1 MRRVG
6 AGGEGEEAKQR
17 EKLVGAVF
25 KNLQTLG
32 HVWKIKK
39 RLGSLSCQE
48 DFQHGTHR
56 RSDTLKEQKKER
68 LLMLSFHCY
77 SIEVNNDHNFN

>member
-32 HVWKIKK
+32 HV
-39 RLGSLSCQE
+39 
-48 DFQHGTHR
+48 
-56 RSDTLKEQKKER
+56 
-68 LLMLSFHCY
+68 
-77 SIEVNNDHNFN
+77 

>member
-1 MRRVG
+1 MRRGG

-32 HVWKIKK
+32 HV
-39 RLGSLSCQE
+39 
-48 DFQHGTHR
+48 
-56 RSDTLKEQKKER
+56 
-68 LLMLSFHCY
+68 
-77 SIEVNNDHNFN
+77 